1 MSSPTISGTNP
12 LVQRTRDLLNE
23 EAMLR
28 EGGGPAGHER
38 QKKLGR
44 LSARARIARLLDEEN
59 DFFELGLWAAWRMY
73 PQWGDVPAAGV
84 VTGIGTVTDQPCMI
98 IANDATV
105 KAGAFFPQTCKK
117 IIRAQRIAFE
127 NSLPLIYLVDSAGV
141 FLPLQDEV
149 FPDEDDFG
157 RIFRNNAVLSA
168 AGVPQYAAIMG
179 NCVAGGA
186 YLPVLCDKVLM
197 TEGSGL
203 YLAGPSLVKAA
214 IGQDVDTEELGG
226 ARMHSEVSGTV
237 DFYEPGDEACL
248 EQVRKLV
255 DLLAKPPAVAAP
267 AAKKRKEKAPAPERD
282 PADVY
287 NLVSIDGRKEYDT
300 RELLKCIVDAG
311 SSSEYKAGYGQ
322 TLICTYARIGGTPV
336 GIVANQRMRA
346 KSRKHGIQIGSV
358 IYAESADKAARF
370 IMDCNQSSLP
380 IVFIQDVQGFMV
392 GRDAEQ
398 SGIIRSGAK
407 MVNAMSNCRV
417 PKITVITGGSFGAGN
432 YAMCGRAFDPRF
444 ILAWPNAR
452 FAVMGADQASDTL
465 FSILK
470 RARDNKKADN
480 NGGGGEP
487 VDLEKLREQVKQ
499 NYQDQMDIRYAAAR
513 GWVDAIIQPELTR
526 DVLIRC
532 LKCVTRPTPAARF
545 HTGVLQV

>member
-1 MSSPTISGTNP
+1 MPSTSVTASNP
-12 LVQRTRDLLNE
+12 LIHRTSEILNQ
-23 EAMLR
+23 EAALR
-28 EGGGPAGHER
+28 EGGGSAGHER

-44 LSARARIARLLDEEN
+44 LSVRMRIAKLLDDAD
-59 DFFELGLWAAWRMY
+59 DFFELSLWAAWRMY

-84 VTGIGTVTDQPCMI
+84 VTCIGTVSDQPCMI

-127 NSLPLIYLVDSAGV
+127 NNLPLIYLVDSAGV

-168 AGVPQYAAIMG
+168 AGVPQFAAIMG

-214 IGQDVDTEELGG
+214 IGQEVNTEELGG
-226 ARMHSEVSGTV
+226 ARMHSQVSGTV
-237 DFYEPGDEACL
+237 DFYEPNDEACL
-248 EQVRKLV
+248 AQIRKLL
-255 DLLAKPPAVAAP
+255 DLLPKP
-267 AAKKRKEKAPAPERD
+267 AAQRRREKTTEPERD
-282 PADVY
+282 PSDVY
-287 NLVSIDGRKEYDT
+287 TLVSLDGRREYET

-311 SSSEYKAGYGQ
+311 SMSEYKADYGQ
-322 TLICTYARIGGTPV
+322 TLVCAYARIGGAPV
-336 GIVANQRMRA
+336 GIVANQRTRQ
-346 KSRKHGIQIGSV
+346 KSKKAGIQIGSV
-358 IYAESADKAARF
+358 IYSDSADKAARF

-380 IVFIQDVQGFMV
+380 IVFVQDVQGFMV

-417 PKITVITGGSFGAGN
+417 PKITLIVGGSFGAGN

-444 ILAWPNAR
+444 ILAWPSAK
-452 FAVMGADQASDTL
+452 FAVMGAEQASETL

-470 RARDNKKADN
+470 RARENKKGADN
-480 NGGGGEP
+480 GME
-487 VDLEKLREQVKQ
+487 DLEALREQVKQ
-499 NYQDQMDIRYAAAR
+499 NYLDQLDIRHVAGR
-513 GWVDAIIQPELTR
+513 GWVDAIIAPETTR
-526 DVLIRC
+526 DVLIRL
-532 LKCVTRPTPAARF
+532 LKYVTRPMPSAKF